1 MLFTLICCMF
11 PPKSHPSLVQ
21 IWRRRSA
28 VLAVCVTLGVWLI
41 AGFGDGLSL
50 AANAPEQAKQT
61 KPKQGTEKAKAK
73 PKSKVK
79 GKPPDLKIISVDPA
93 PLPFVPD
100 ETSLTMTIMVE
111 LPKTV
116 PEGALLDVT
125 TLITSPSKLSIRL
138 LSDRQ
143 LLPGRPA
150 EGDKNGEAS
159 LVEVV
164 QTWDGTDQ
172 TKRLVS
178 AGTYEYQVQAKLMVI
193 GKNGPLTRTTS
204 WKKRGHFEVR
214 VR

>member
-1 MLFTLICCMF
+1 MF
-11 PPKSHPSLVQ
+11 PPNRHPSLVQ
-21 IWRRRSA
+21 IWGRRPT
-28 VLAVCVTLGVWLI
+28 VLALCFTLGVWLI
-41 AGFGDGLSL
+41 GGSDDGLSL
-50 AANAPEQAKQT
+50 AANSPEQAKQG
-61 KPKQGTEKAKAK
+61 KPKQGPEMAKAK
-73 PKSKVK
+73 PKPRSKPKSKPKVK
-79 GKPPDLKIISVDPA
+79 AKPPDLKILSVDPA

-116 PEGALLDVT
+116 PEGAVLDVT

-143 LLPGRPA
+143 LLPDRPA
-150 EGDKNGEAS
+150 EGEKNSEAS

-164 QTWDGTDQ
+164 QTWDGTDH
-172 TKRLVS
+172 TKRLVP

-193 GKNGPLTRTTS
+193 GKNGPLTRKTS
-204 WKKRGHFEVR
+204 WKKKGSFEVR

>member
-11 PPKSHPSLVQ
+11 SPKNHPSLVQ
-21 IWRRRSA
+21 VWRRRSA

-41 AGFGDGLSL
+41 AGFGDGLSQ
-50 AANAPEQAKQT
+50 AAKAPDQAKQG
-61 KPKQGTEKAKAK
+61 KPKQGTEKAKTK
-73 PKSKVK
+73 PKVK
-79 GKPPDLKIISVDPA
+79 GKPPDLKILSVDPA
-93 PLPFVPD
+93 PVPFVPD

-116 PEGALLDVT
+116 PEGAVLDVT

-143 LLPGRPA
+143 LLPDRPA
-150 EGDKNGEAS
+150 EGEKNSEAS

-164 QTWDGTDQ
+164 QTWDGTDH
-172 TKRLVS
+172 TKRLVP

-193 GKNGPLTRTTS
+193 GKNGPLTRKTS
-204 WKKRGHFEVR
+204 WKKKGSFEVR